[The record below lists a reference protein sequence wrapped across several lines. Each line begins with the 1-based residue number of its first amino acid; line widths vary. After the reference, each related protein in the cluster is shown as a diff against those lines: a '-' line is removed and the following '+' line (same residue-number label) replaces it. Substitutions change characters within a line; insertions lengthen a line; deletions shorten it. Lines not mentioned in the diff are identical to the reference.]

1 MASAGAST
9 SDAFNPAQSSS
20 GTPRSIRG
28 ETYSHLRRE
37 DRPISVGTPAQTRS
51 PSTRR
56 RVWPSAARAFLQRT
70 LTRLLRQ
77 SKQTPEDG
85 LVPQPRRD
93 LTRDQGNPPLSELS
107 GTSPGLDL
115 SGLDSFTSLTPLVLR
130 RTDDVAFS
138 PSSFFRRVEEVRAL
152 GSNSGEPFALAHPSL
167 QRRPPPGPRRRPPPP
182 VDEVPTRAMARTPSS
197 RSRNHVPSRTQTT
210 LRNPSMRTELH
221 SVLELQAL
229 AVELDKLDPL
239 LVNSPPLAPHCLHAS
254 PSIKSVHPRPPLWSI
269 SPQTA
274 LNPSCDPLAELLAVA
289 DELKTMKNLDSD
301 DILYMTDAPPASPL
315 PPTLHAFL
323 DAPGASLRIL
333 EMDVHREDETF
344 LGVPIPCIVVTS
356 EGDSLPKEEPEVS
369 APPSSSSEDLL
380 APPPT
385 TYRGRVETD
394 QPPIIAEGGD
404 ERSPSPLPSPSPS
417 PAPAPSLPCCEDS
430 TRDKEEEHGGSLS
443 PPCYCPEC
451 VLVDGNHSWEVF
463 SAARPLAPSSQCTK
477 PDRPTAPKPAR
488 LLRRRERSLLRR
500 MLGGD
505 DECNTPSVKD
515 MSRCIHSKRKR
526 KRISKDTIGSPRPL
540 SSAAQATLLSSC
552 IAGLR

>member
-1 MASAGAST
+1 MASAGAS
-9 SDAFNPAQSSS
+9 DACNPAQSSESS

-28 ETYSHLRRE
+28 ETYSHPRRE
-37 DRPISVGTPAQTRS
+37 DRPISVNTPTQTRS

-77 SKQTPEDG
+77 SKQTSQDG
-85 LVPQPRRD
+85 LVPQPRRCS
-93 LTRDQGNPPLSELS
+93 TRDQGNPPLSELS
-107 GTSPGLDL
+107 DTSPGLGL
-115 SGLDSFTSLTPLVLR
+115 SAPDSFATLTPLVLR

-152 GSNSGEPFALAHPSL
+152 CSSSGEPSAPAHPSS
-167 QRRPPPGPRRRPPPP
+167 QRRPPPGPRRRPLPP
-182 VDEVPTRAMARTPSS
+182 VDEVPTRAMTRTPSS
-197 RSRNHVPSRTQTT
+197 RSRNHAPSRTQTT
-210 LRNPSMRTELH
+210 LRKPSTRTELH

-229 AVELDKLDPL
+229 AMELDKLDPL
-239 LVNSPPLAPHCLHAS
+239 LANSPPLAPHCLHAS

-269 SPQTA
+269 SPQTP
-274 LNPSCDPLAELLAVA
+274 LNLSCDPLAELLAVA

-301 DILYMTDAPPASPL
+301 DILYMTDALPASPL

-323 DAPGASLRIL
+323 DVPGTSLRIL

-380 APPPT
+380 VPPPT

-394 QPPIIAEGGD
+394 QPPIMAEGDD
-404 ERSPSPLPSPSPS
+404 ERSPPPPPSPS
-417 PAPAPSLPCCEDS
+417 PAPAPSLPRCEDS
-430 TRDKEEEHGGSLS
+430 TRDMEEEHGGSLS
-443 PPCYCPEC
+443 PPCYCLEC
-451 VLVDGNHSWEVF
+451 SLVDGNLF

-477 PDRPTAPKPAR
+477 PDRPTAPKPAP

-540 SSAAQATLLSSC
+540 LSAAQVTLLSPC
-552 IAGLR
+552 TAGLR

>member
-9 SDAFNPAQSSS
+9 SDACNPAQSSESS
-20 GTPRSIRG
+20 GTPGSIRG
-28 ETYSHLRRE
+28 EIYSRPGRE
-37 DRPISVGTPAQTRS
+37 DSPISGTPTPTRS

-77 SKQTPEDG
+77 SKQTPQDG
-85 LVPQPRRD
+85 LVPQPSRCS
-93 LTRDQGNPPLSELS
+93 TRDQGNTPLSELS
-107 GTSPGLDL
+107 YTSPDLGL
-115 SGLDSFTSLTPLVLR
+115 SGPDSFASLTPLVLR

-152 GSNSGEPFALAHPSL
+152 GSSSGEPFAPARPLF
-167 QRRPPPGPRRRPPPP
+167 QRRPRPGPRRRPPPP
-182 VDEVPTRAMARTPSS
+182 VDEVPTRAMTHPPSS
-197 RSRNHVPSRTQTT
+197 RSRDHALSRTQTT
-210 LRNPSMRTELH
+210 LRKPSTRTELH
-221 SVLELQAL
+221 SALELQAL
-229 AVELDKLDPL
+229 AMEFDMLEPL
-239 LVNSPPLAPHCLHAS
+239 LVNSPPLATHCLHAS

-274 LNPSCDPLAELLAVA
+274 LDPSCDPLAELLAVA

-301 DILYMTDAPPASPL
+301 DILYITDAPPASPL

-323 DAPGASLRIL
+323 DVPGSSLRIL

-369 APPSSSSEDLL
+369 ASPSSSSEDLL

-394 QPPIIAEGGD
+394 QPPIIAEGDD
-404 ERSPSPLPSPSPS
+404 ERSPSPSPSPS
-417 PAPAPSLPCCEDS
+417 PAPAPSLPRCEDS
-430 TRDKEEEHGGSLS
+430 TRDKEEGHGCSLS
-443 PPCYCPEC
+443 PPCCCPEC
-451 VLVDGNHSWEVF
+451 SLVDGNLSWEVF
-463 SAARPLAPSSQCTK
+463 SAARPLTPNSQCTK
-477 PDRPTAPKPAR
+477 PDRPTAPKPAP

-540 SSAAQATLLSSC
+540 SSAAQVTLLSPC
-552 IAGLR
+552 TGGLR